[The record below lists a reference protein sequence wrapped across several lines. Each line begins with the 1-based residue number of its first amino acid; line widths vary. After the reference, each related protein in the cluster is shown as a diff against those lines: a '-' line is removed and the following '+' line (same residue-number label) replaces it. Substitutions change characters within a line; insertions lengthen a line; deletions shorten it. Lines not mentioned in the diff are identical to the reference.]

1 MSEGIVDYDQMET
14 ASYLSLVQEYRGDL
28 QKILKPGR
36 YEHSLSVS
44 FTCICLAMRYGISIR
59 KAEIAGLIHDC
70 AKQFSNDE
78 LIALCRKNGV
88 ALTEE
93 QIQSP
98 QVIHSLYGPTYAQ
111 QAFHV
116 TDPEVLSAV
125 YYHTLGKPAMSMLE
139 KIVFTA
145 DYIEARRDQ
154 ARRLPELRKLAFT
167 DLDRCIYEINKD
179 TIEYLEKSGKAVCRD
194 TMQTYVYYK
203 QLIDG
208 HQEEKNN
215 GD

>member
-1 MSEGIVDYDQMET
+1 MSESTVDYDQMET
-14 ASYLSLVQEYRGDL
+14 ADYLDLVQEYRSKL
-28 QKILKPGR
+28 QEILKPGR

-78 LIALCRKNGV
+78 LITLCRENGV
-88 ALTEE
+88 DLTEE
-93 QIQSP
+93 LIQSP
-98 QVIHSLYGPTYAQ
+98 QVIHSIYGPSYAR

-116 TDPEVLSAV
+116 TDQEVLSAV
-125 YYHTLGKPAMSMLE
+125 YYHTLGKPDMSMLE

-154 ARRLPELRKLAFT
+154 AKRLPDLRMLAFT
-167 DLDRCIYEINKD
+167 DIDQCIYEINKD
-179 TIEYLEKSGKAVCRD
+179 TIDYLEKSGKSVCQD
-194 TMQTYVYYK
+194 TMQTYAYYK
-203 QLIDG
+203 QLIDRR
-208 HQEEKNN
+208 QEEK
-215 GD
+215 